1 MQGSE
6 SSQQPVAPSYA
17 TEWLN
22 VNNPQRS
29 AAKLG
34 GSRKNIIPAPDGVEL
49 RYKMKSIHFK
59 VVLLFSMILFGINAT
74 SIAQQTLDKRITVFT
89 IGDSTMANKK
99 AEGLPETGW
108 GQVFQMFVDQTVIV
122 KNRALNGRSSKSFI
136 TEGRWK
142 SILDSLQA
150 GDYVF
155 IQFGHND
162 EKIQDST
169 RFTEPFTSYR
179 INLERFVRETREKGA
194 TPILFTSIVRRKF
207 ENGFLTDTHG
217 NYPLVV
223 RQVAAEMN
231 VPLVDLQ
238 LLTAGAVTALGDEAS
253 KGIYLWTPPTDK
265 FPEGRK
271 DDTHLSVEGA
281 NLIAKL
287 AAQQL
292 ILLENSLAKQIKIK

>member
-1 MQGSE
+1 MQI
-6 SSQQPVAPSYA
+6 QKI
-17 TEWLN
+17 
-22 VNNPQRS
+22 
-29 AAKLG
+29 KL
-34 GSRKNIIPAPDGVEL
+34 IVIT
-49 RYKMKSIHFK
+49 
-59 VVLLFSMILFGINAT
+59 LLFLVVT
-74 SIAQQTLDKRITVFT
+74 SEMASAQQAVNQDSGKRITVFT

-99 AEGLPETGW
+99 AEVAPETGW
-108 GQVFQMFVDQTVIV
+108 CQVFSAFVDETVVI
-122 KNRALNGRSSKSFI
+122 KNRAVNGRSTKSFI

-142 SILDSLQA
+142 SVLDSLQV

-162 EKIQDST
+162 QKIQDST
-169 RFTEPFTSYR
+169 RYTEPFTSYR
-179 INLERFVRETREKGA
+179 KNLERFVRETREKGA

-217 NYPLVV
+217 DYPPVV

-231 VPLVDLQ
+231 VPMIDLQ

-253 KGIYLWTPPTDK
+253 KNIYLWTPPTDK

-271 DDTHLSVEGA
+271 DDTHLKVEGA

-292 ILLENSLAKQIKIK
+292 ILLDNSLAKRIRCK

>member
-1 MQGSE
+1 MQI
-6 SSQQPVAPSYA
+6 Q
-17 TEWLN
+17 
-22 VNNPQRS
+22 
-29 AAKLG
+29 K
-34 GSRKNIIPAPDGVEL
+34 I
-49 RYKMKSIHFK
+49 KSIVIALFFL
-59 VVLLFSMILFGINAT
+59 VVT
-74 SIAQQTLDKRITVFT
+74 SEMASAQQAGTEKSDKSIIVFT

-99 AEGLPETGW
+99 TEVAPETGW
-108 GQVFQMFVDQTVIV
+108 CQAFPAFVDQTVII
-122 KNRALNGRSSKSFI
+122 KNRAVNGRSTKSFI

-142 SILDSLQA
+142 WVLDSLKS

-169 RFTEPFTSYR
+169 RYTEPFTSYR
-179 INLERFVRETREKGA
+179 KNLERFVRETREKGA

-217 NYPLVV
+217 NYPVMV
-223 RQVAAEMN
+223 RQVATEMN
-231 VPLVDLQ
+231 VPMIDLQ
-238 LLTAGAVTALGDEAS
+238 LLSAGAVTALGDEAS
-253 KGIYLWTPPTDK
+253 KSIYLWTPPTDK

-271 DDTHLSVEGA
+271 DDTHLKVEGA

-292 ILLENSLAKQIKIK
+292 ILLDNSLAKRIKGK

>member
-1 MQGSE
+1 MQI
-6 SSQQPVAPSYA
+6 
-17 TEWLN
+17 
-22 VNNPQRS
+22 
-29 AAKLG
+29 
-34 GSRKNIIPAPDGVEL
+34 RKIQ
-49 RYKMKSIHFK
+49 SI
-59 VVLLFSMILFGINAT
+59 VTILLFLVLSSEMV
-74 SIAQQTLDKRITVFT
+74 SAQQAVTENQGKKITVFT

-99 AEGLPETGW
+99 AEVAPEIGW
-108 GQVFQMFVDQTVIV
+108 CQAFPAFVDQTVII
-122 KNRALNGRSSKSFI
+122 KNRALNGRSTKSFI
-136 TEGRWK
+136 SEGRWK
-142 SILDSLQA
+142 SVLDSLQA

-162 EKIQDST
+162 EKILDST
-169 RFTEPFTSYR
+169 RYTEPFTSYR
-179 INLERFVRETREKGA
+179 RNLECFVRETREKGA
-194 TPILFTSIVRRKF
+194 NPILFTSIVRRKF

-253 KGIYLWTPPTDK
+253 KGIYLWTQPTDK

-281 NLIAKL
+281 NLLAKL

-292 ILLENSLAKQIKIK
+292 VLLDNSLAKRIVVKK